1 MYRYRFK
8 INLETNK
15 LKPYIDVILEILKQK
30 VNPDILVVRRY
41 KSDDKSVPRS
51 VVYGPLLNDK
61 IFEPKRVDFCQVYIV
76 RHNRNQETSYLILIL
91 IIVLKT
97 LVCILDSR

>member
-1 MYRYRFK
+1 LCCYRFK

-41 KSDDKSVPRS
+41 KSDDKSEPQSFMCVPS
-51 VVYGPLLNDK
+51 LLSDNVY
-61 IFEPKRVDFCQVYIV
+61 EPDSTDIYMVYIA
-76 RHNRNQETSYLILIL
+76 
-91 IIVLKT
+91 
-97 LVCILDSR
+97 